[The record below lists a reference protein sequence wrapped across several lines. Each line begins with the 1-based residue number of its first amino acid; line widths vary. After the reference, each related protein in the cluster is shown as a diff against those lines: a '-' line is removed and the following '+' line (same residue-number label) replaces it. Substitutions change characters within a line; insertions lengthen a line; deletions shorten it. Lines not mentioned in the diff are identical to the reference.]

1 MDTLP
6 VSQVSQGKEIEVTAT
21 LPTITDENKIIP
33 NAIFAK
39 IFPELVANNQNLAVI
54 NTINMEMGK
63 KERRTGQC
71 V

>member
-33 NAIFAK
+33 NDIFAK
-39 IFPELVANNQNLAVI
+39 NFPELVANNQNFAVI
-54 NTINMEMGK
+54 NAINMEIGK
-63 KERRTGQC
+63 QERSTGQC